1 VYASTY
7 TAATIRISGASCL
20 LSSCGSPLWRV
31 VLVQKSGGEGVRTL
45 NWMFTCQ
52 YFVRASVMKHY
63 LVSFLKKDER
73 FRDGKRK
80 QCGWAERYVGSHIR
94 LMKLYC
100 SLNDEQPK
108 AES

>member
-1 VYASTY
+1 
-7 TAATIRISGASCL
+7 
-20 LSSCGSPLWRV
+20 
-31 VLVQKSGGEGVRTL
+31 
-45 NWMFTCQ
+45 
-52 YFVRASVMKHY
+52 MKHY